1 MVRKIIDQY
10 VDDVVRQLPV
20 SRRKQAEKKLRGA
33 IYEMLAEYTDGE
45 KPVSR
50 DARAVLRELGSP
62 DEVADSYYRQRKRPK
77 GNRGKITAETVARF
91 TRLLMI
97 LSAVFVSIGILLIV
111 TRITSNTAL
120 VFAGGHTNEYARD
133 RRCQSVAGEEGEKGK
148 EKVREGAAGKQ
159 PLFLLYEK
167 PCCGRYPGTP
177 VCRRCLTS
185 LAAGET

>member
-1 MVRKIIDQY
+1 MEGLRGVRKIIDQY

-120 VFAGGHTNEYARD
+120 VFAGTIMGLLVMVIRMSMPVIEGVRVSLARK
-133 RRCQSVAGEEGEKGK
+133 AKK
-148 EKVREGAAGKQ
+148 EKK
-159 PLFLLYEK
+159 K
-167 PCCGRYPGTP
+167 
-177 VCRRCLTS
+177 
-185 LAAGET
+185 

>member
-120 VFAGGHTNEYARD
+120 VFAGTIMGLF
-133 RRCQSVAGEEGEKGK
+133 EKGK